1 MDIFTRRFMGPLG
14 PWSADQVTV
23 AIVAAAS
30 LCMLSAVGLG
40 IYRVWFHPLSVFP
53 GPKHLAVSN
62 ISEQWKSHV
71 RGNWIYEVA
80 DLHRRYGPI
89 VRTGPNRI
97 ALDGTIGWPQVF
109 AHKSGMPEFTK
120 CPDFVFKGDSH
131 SLIGSCTTENHRRQ
145 RRTLAHAFSD
155 AALKEQEAIITKYI
169 DLLLNQLGK
178 YTESGDAINIVDW
191 LNFTTFDII
200 GDLTFSD
207 PFHSLE
213 GGAYAPFVRNFFRG
227 IRGIARQRLITF
239 YPLLRPVIYFMF
251 GNKDFVIEQET
262 REMSM
267 SKAQSRMAFGAEPKD
282 GRRDLSSYMLAK
294 DRDGNKKLTDHEI
307 LVNSPILVGAGSETT
322 ATALSGFTF
331 YVGNSPIVYERLA
344 REIRETFKEES
355 EINMNSAGRLEYL
368 HAVLEETLRVY
379 PPAAETPPR
388 ISPGAYIEGKWIPK
402 GTYCSVYQWATF
414 RNPENFANP
423 DSFVPERWLPASHP
437 LHDPIYLNDNKAVFK
452 PFSFGSRD
460 CIGKNLAYSEMR
472 VVAARLMHRFDFE
485 LAPGQE
491 KWHESQHT
499 FVVWSKGALN
509 VHLRPRTK
517 AN

>member
-1 MDIFTRRFMGPLG
+1 MNIDYISAQAFGS
-14 PWSADQVTV
+14 WSADQANLAAFAV
-23 AIVAAAS
+23 AILFLFSVIAI
-30 LCMLSAVGLG
+30 G
-40 IYRVWFHPLSVFP
+40 IYRIWFHPLSVFP
-53 GPKHLAVSN
+53 GPKHLAITSLP
-62 ISEQWKSHV
+62 EQWNSHI
-71 RGNWIYEVA
+71 RGTWFREVA
-80 DLHRRYGPI
+80 NLHRRYGPI

-97 ALDGTIGWPQVF
+97 ALDGSIGWPQVF
-109 AHKSGMPEFTK
+109 AHKTGMPEFTK
-120 CPDFVFKGDSH
+120 SPDFNFKGDYH
-131 SLIGSCTTENHRRQ
+131 SMIGASTTETHRRQ

-155 AALKEQEAIITKYI
+155 AALKEQETIITKYI
-169 DLLLNQLGK
+169 DLLLDQLGK
-178 YTESGDAINIVDW
+178 KTENGSTVNIVDW

-213 GGAYAPFVRNFFRG
+213 GGVYSAFVLNFFKGVRG
-227 IRGIARQRLITF
+227 GARHRLMTF
-239 YPLLRPVIYFMF
+239 YPLMKPIIYLIF
-251 GNKDFVIEQET
+251 GKEDLAIEKAT
-262 REMSM
+262 REMGM
-267 SKAQSRMAFGAEPKD
+267 AKAQSRMSLGAEPKD
-282 GRRDLSSYMLAK
+282 GRRDFSSYMLAK
-294 DRDGNKKLTDHEI
+294 DHNGAKKMSDFEVLF
-307 LVNSPILVGAGSETT
+307 NSPILIGAGSETT
-322 ATALSGFTF
+322 ATALSGFIF
-331 YVGNSPIVYERLA
+331 YVGSNPIVYERLVHEVRDA
-344 REIRETFKEES
+344 FNDEG

-368 HAVLEETLRVY
+368 HAVLEEILRVY

-414 RNPENFANP
+414 RNPDNFANP

-437 LHDPIYLNDNKAVFK
+437 LYDPIYSNDDKAVFK

-472 VVAARLMHRFDFE
+472 VVAARLLYRFDYE

-509 VHLRPRTK
+509 IHLRPRK
-517 AN
+517 DN